1 MKIRKVDDKPMVI
14 HTKEKSDFRA
24 VKVKECVAVP
34 KSKKLLQFDYV
45 VSNPPFKMDFSD
57 TRERIAA
64 MPVRFWAGVPKVPAK
79 KKESTGIFCRG
90 R

>member
-1 MKIRKVDDKPMVI
+1 MYKRQDNGQELR
-14 HTKEKSDFRA
+14 T
-24 VKVKECVAVP
+24 
-34 KSKKLLQFDYV
+34 FDYV

-79 KKESTGIFCRG
+79 KKEMCIRDRKYPEQKSYTHLPEQEHF
-90 R
+90 